1 MLKKYVNIVSAHN
14 VDLIQTVKNA
24 EAKFD
29 KKGKMLFFKKKE
41 RKKNKLLN
49 VTFATL
55 TFVLFVCFHFE

>member
-29 KKGKMLFFKKKE
+29 KKGKMLFFKKK
-41 RKKNKLLN
+41 RKKEK
-49 VTFATL
+49 
-55 TFVLFVCFHFE
+55 